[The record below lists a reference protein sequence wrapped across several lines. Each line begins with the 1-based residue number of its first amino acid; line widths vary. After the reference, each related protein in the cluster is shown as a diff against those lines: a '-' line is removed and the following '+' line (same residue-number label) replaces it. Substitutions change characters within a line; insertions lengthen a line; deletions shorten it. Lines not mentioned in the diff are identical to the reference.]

1 MQPDLQIQIDASFA
15 DPFARPGRWF
25 KGCLHV
31 HTTRSDGERAPE
43 EVLAWYRAR
52 GYHFVAL
59 TDHRV
64 WTQGE
69 PLAEEFITLGGIE
82 VDGIDMRSG
91 LFHLVGLGQRRAPDL
106 GGTAGA
112 SLLETIDRLCE
123 AGGLAILAHP
133 YWSGQRSGDL
143 LDIAGCIGVEV
154 YNGGCEVDEAK
165 GLAVVHWDDLLAAGR
180 RLWGLAV
187 DDAHWRQGDHDAGL
201 GWVWVK
207 AAELTE
213 AAILGALEQGC
224 FYASSGPE
232 IYDLAM
238 EGGSLRVSCS
248 PVVSIDFVGSGYR
261 SRRISAPPGETLTEA
276 RCRVWPTQGYV
287 RVACHDAHGGCA
299 WSNPIF
305 LDRGV

>member
-1 MQPDLQIQIDASFA
+1 MKPDSPAQLDVSFA

-31 HTTRSDGERAPE
+31 HSTRSDGERAPE
-43 EVLAWYRAR
+43 EVLAWYQSR

-59 TDHRV
+59 TDHRL
-64 WTQGE
+64 WAKGQ

-82 VDGIDMRSG
+82 ADGHDPQAG
-91 LFHLVGLGQRRAPDL
+91 LFHLVGLGQRQAPDL

-112 SLLETIDRLCE
+112 SLQETIERLRA
-123 AGGLAILAHP
+123 AGGLVVLAHP
-133 YWSGQRSGDL
+133 YWSSQRSGDL
-143 LDIAGCIGVEV
+143 LDMEGCLGLEV
-154 YNGGCEVDEAK
+154 YNGGCEVDNAK
-165 GLAVVHWDDLLAAGR
+165 GLSTVHWDDLLAAGR

-187 DDAHWRQGDHDAGL
+187 DDAHWRNSDYDAGL

-207 AAELTE
+207 AAELSE
-213 AAILGALEQGC
+213 AAILDALERGS

-232 IYDLAM
+232 IHNLELDGDL
-238 EGGSLRVSCS
+238 LRVCCS
-248 PVVSIDFVGSGYR
+248 PVVSIDFVGSGHL

-276 RCRVWPTQGYV
+276 SSRLRKAQRYV
-287 RVACHDAHGGCA
+287 RVACRDARGGCA

-305 LDRGV
+305 LE